1 MRGSVTA
8 RVVQLLLGTLGL
20 IALLALLV
28 VAAYRYNVRLDLS
41 PGNRFTLSD
50 HALAVLRNL
59 TQPTHVTGFIR
70 TEDPRNVL
78 LKDLLW
84 QASRESPKLTY
95 DIVDVNRNPAMAAE
109 YQVSSYGSAVVE
121 SAGRRVDFT
130 GPGEGQLIGALLA
143 VTQPPKKVYMLA
155 GHGECSL
162 ADTDRH
168 RGCSGLGTAIRG
180 EHFVIE
186 ELSLFGGRTVP
197 GDADILLIAGPTSDP
212 LQSEIEAI
220 ASYLDRGG
228 KLLVLA
234 DPFVA
239 QRLSDLLARYGIR
252 LGDDV
257 VLDPENRL
265 GGGELLSSVI
275 TDLNTQ
281 DQITA
286 SLDSPALFS
295 GMRSIEAHGDEDKG
309 RIVIRL
315 LRTGPR
321 SWATAD
327 PAVLRGATP
336 RFVAGRDRNGP
347 LTVGLELSQPVI
359 DDPDAEKRTVI
370 IAYGDSQFVTNRFL
384 DYLGNR
390 DLVLNSLN
398 SLAREDALVSARAK
412 TKTPGKNFF
421 FVSQAEM
428 AEMFRAAVMIQPGVF
443 IMLGILVFLRRRLR
457 T

>member
-1 MRGSVTA
+1 VRGSVTA
-8 RVVQLLLGTLGL
+8 RVAQLILGTLGL
-20 IALLALLV
+20 VALLGALV
-28 VAAYRYNVRLDLS
+28 VAAYRYNVRFDLS

-59 TQPTHVTGFIR
+59 TQPVHVTGFIR

-84 QASRESPKLTY
+84 QAARESSKLTY
-95 DIVDVNRNPAMAAE
+95 DIVDVNRNPAMATE
-109 YQVSSYGSAVVE
+109 FDVSSYGSAVVE
-121 SAGRRVDFT
+121 SGGRRVDFT
-130 GPGEGQLIGALLA
+130 GPTEGQLVGALLA
-143 VTQPPKKVYMLA
+143 VTQPPKKIYALT

-162 ADTDRH
+162 TETDRH

-180 EHFVIE
+180 EHFEVG

-197 GDADILLIAGPTSDP
+197 DDADILLIAGATSDP

-220 ASYLDRGG
+220 AAYLDRGG
-228 KLLVLA
+228 KLLALA
-234 DPFVA
+234 DPFA
-239 QRLSDLLARYGIR
+239 APRLSELLARYGIR

-265 GGGELLSSVI
+265 GGGEMLSSVV
-275 TDLNTQ
+275 TDLNSQ
-281 DQITA
+281 HQVTA
-286 SLDSPALFS
+286 TLDSPALFS
-295 GMRSIEAHGDEDKG
+295 GTRSVEARGDEEKG
-309 RIVIRL
+309 RDVVRL
-315 LRTGPR
+315 LRMGPR
-321 SWATAD
+321 SWATTD

-347 LTVGLELSQPVI
+347 ITVGVQLSQPAVG
-359 DDPDAEKRTVI
+359 AANGAKRTVI
-370 IAYGDSQFVTNRFL
+370 IVYGDSQFVTNRFL
-384 DYLGNR
+384 EYLGNR
-390 DLVLNSLN
+390 DLALNSLN
-398 SLAREDALVSARAK
+398 WLAREDTLVSARAK

-428 AEMFRAAVMIQPGVF
+428 VQMFRAAVMIQPGLF
-443 IMLGILVFLRRRLR
+443 IAFGLLVLLRRRLR

>member
-1 MRGSVTA
+1 MRGSVTT
-8 RVVQLLLGTLGL
+8 RLIQLVFGVLGL
-20 IALLALLV
+20 VALLAALV

-50 HALAVLRNL
+50 HALAVLRNIS
-59 TQPTHVTGFIR
+59 QSVHVTGFIR

-84 QASRESPKLTY
+84 QAARENSRFSYE
-95 DIVDVNRNPAMAAE
+95 IVDVNRNPAMAAE

-121 SAGRRVDFT
+121 SGGRRVDFT
-130 GPGEGQLIGALLA
+130 GPTEGQLVAALLS
-143 VTQPPKKVYMLA
+143 VTQPPKKVYVLS
-155 GHGECSL
+155 GHGECSFG
-162 ADTDRH
+162 DTDRH
-168 RGCSGLGTAIRG
+168 RGCSGLGSAIRG
-180 EHFVIE
+180 EHFEIV

-197 GDADILLIAGPTSDP
+197 EDADIVLIPGPTSDP
-212 LQSEIEAI
+212 LQSEIGAL
-220 ASYLDRGG
+220 ATYLDRGG

-234 DPFVA
+234 DPFA
-239 QRLSDLLARYGIR
+239 APRLSELLARYGIR

-286 SLDSPALFS
+286 TLDSPALFS
-295 GMRSIEAHGDEDKG
+295 GTRSIEAYSDEEKG
-309 RIVIRL
+309 RIAVRL

-321 SWATAD
+321 SWATED
-327 PAVLRGATP
+327 PAVLRGAKP
-336 RFVAGRDRNGP
+336 GFVAGRDRNGP
-347 LTVGLELSQPVI
+347 LTVGLELSQPAT
-359 DDPDAEKRTVI
+359 DAPGGDKRTVI

-384 DYLGNR
+384 EYLGNR
-390 DLVLNSLN
+390 DLILNSLN
-398 SLAREDALVSARAK
+398 SLAREDVLVSARAK

-428 AEMFRAAVMIQPGVF
+428 AQLFRAAVVIQPGVF
-443 IMLGILVFLRRRLR
+443 IALGILVVLRRRFR
-457 T
+457 A